1 MIATIAK
8 RFTFDAA
15 HSLPSL
21 PEWHKCHRLH
31 GHTYEVE
38 IVLRGEMVRPSGF
51 VVDYADIAKAW
62 ESIHELVDHRHLN
75 VDVPEI
81 GEPSTENLAVW
92 MVEQLLKHP
101 MMRSTPIGP
110 VRGVK
115 STLLH
120 AVRIKESSTTW
131 CEILVADVTSIAAVL
146 ERSERNA
153 KLDPP
158 TR

>member
-21 PEWHKCHRLH
+21 PEHHKCHRLH
-31 GHTYEVE
+31 GHTYLVE
-38 IVLRGEMVRPSGF
+38 IVLRGEMKPPAGF

-92 MVEQLLKHP
+92 MIGRLLQHP
-101 MMRSTPIGP
+101 MMKTGA
-110 VRGVK
+110 RGER
-115 STLLH
+115 TLLH
-120 AVRIKESSTTW
+120 SVRIKESSTTW
-131 CEILVADVTSIAAVL
+131 CEVTVADMFSTETVL
-146 ERSERNA
+146 ERSERIA